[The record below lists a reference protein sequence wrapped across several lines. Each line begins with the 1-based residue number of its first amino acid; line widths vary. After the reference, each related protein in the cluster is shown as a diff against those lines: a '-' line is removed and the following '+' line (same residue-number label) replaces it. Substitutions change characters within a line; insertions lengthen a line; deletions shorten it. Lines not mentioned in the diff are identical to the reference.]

1 MANLTNE
8 KKKEWAKTLYLK
20 ESMTQAEI
28 ADKVGVSKQTMVR
41 WVRDGKWETFKVSLL
56 TSNEEHI
63 RNWQRQILSINEA
76 INEREEGKRY
86 ATPSE
91 GDTILK
97 LSKSIKNLQAKLGIA
112 EKITAGMDFNTW
124 LKKVDFEKAKDF
136 TNLYDAY
143 LRESM

>member
-20 ESMTQAEI
+20 ESLTQAEI
-28 ADKVGVSKQTMVR
+28 AEKVSVSKQTMVR

-63 RNWQRQILSINEA
+63 RNWQRQILNINEA
-76 INEREEGKRY
+76 INKREDGQRY
-86 ATPSE
+86 ASPSE

-97 LSKSIKNLQAKLGIA
+97 LSKSIKNLQAKLGIS